1 MAIKVTPGNTTIV
14 NTIKP
19 GNTTIVKSITVGSPI
34 RSIIQSG
41 QSLDG
46 LSDVVITSVD
56 HNDLVKYDIYTGKW
70 NNAPLIG
77 TVDQALQDN
86 VPISTIRAMFSGAQD
101 ISYNQSTGEFSIDV
115 EDVYSQANFD
125 SDFLDT
131 IDSISGNLIPSLDE
145 TYDLG
150 SPTNKWKDLYLSGN
164 SITLGGL
171 VITDES
177 TTFVVRD
184 SAGAISP
191 FSLGANTTNDLAEGN
206 LNLYYTTARADSD
219 FDVRLATKST
229 DDLTEGDN
237 LYYTTS
243 RADSD
248 FDVRLVTKS
257 TDDLTEGDN
266 LYYTTARADSDAKN
280 AVSVTDNGGDGSL
293 SYNNSTGVIT
303 YTGPSAS
310 EVRAHLSQG
319 EGVTYNN
326 STGVISIGQ
335 PVDSTNSPTFA
346 NLTLDGYLRG
356 PADFIID
363 PAAYGDATGKV
374 VILGNLQVDGDTTT
388 INSTTLS
395 VNDKNIILA
404 DSSTDSSATH
414 GAGITVFYSGASILY
429 DHTNATWDLNRPLG
443 RDINVLSEHSTSD
456 LTEGTNLYYT
466 TARADSDFDVR
477 LATKTTTDVAEGT
490 NLYYTTARAD
500 SDAKNAI
507 SVMDAGGDGSLSYDN
522 STGEI
527 AYIGPSASEVRAHF
541 SATGDLTYDS
551 STGQFSFDV
560 EQVYTKDNFDSD
572 LGDANTGQLPEGAN
586 LYYTRGRFDSALG
599 DSTSISS
606 IRSYLS
612 AAGDLSYN
620 SSTGEFSFDVEQVY
634 TKANFDSDFNTAID
648 ETALDG
654 AGLTYNSNTN
664 TLSID
669 SAELESYFK
678 QDIRGYLSA
687 STGLS
692 YNSSTGDFTTDDTQI
707 VHDNLSGFVVNEHVD
722 HSAIS
727 IFAGTG
733 LTGGGD
739 ITTNRTLNVI
749 GGTGITANDD
759 DISIT
764 NTGVVAGTYGSTSE
778 VPVFRVNAQ
787 GQLDSAGTVSVAGVS
802 TFTFDSASATLNIG
816 TVDGGSFNTRIG
828 LQNFSTTDLSEGN
841 NLYYTT
847 ARADSDARHAVSA
860 SGDLS
865 YNPATGVFSFDV
877 EEVYTQANFDSD
889 FNTSLD
895 TAALGGVG
903 LAYNSATNT
912 LSVDSSELAAYFSTD
927 NITEG
932 TNLYYTTAR
941 ADSDA
946 KNAISVTDNGGDGS
960 LSYSASTG
968 VITYTGPSASEVRA
982 HFTGGNG
989 INITSGR
996 VDMDSTYD
1004 AVFNTITNT
1013 TGDVITTPTEVLANS
1028 NSAFV
1033 IDQEAHNSDFK
1044 SIEYVVHLD
1053 DSTNS
1058 HSQVS
1063 KVLVTYNKSN
1073 VFYTEYGMVSSYSG
1087 DSDMGTFS
1095 ADENS
1100 GNIRLI
1106 FTRTADIGT
1115 VSVKS
1120 VKTVIS

>member
-1 MAIKVTPGNTTIV
+1 MAIKVT
-14 NTIKP
+14 P

-46 LSDVVITSVD
+46 LSDVTLTDIN
-56 HNDLVKYDIYTGKW
+56 HNDLVKYDSDTGKW

-77 TVDQALQDN
+77 TVDLALQDS
-86 VPISTIRAMFSGAQD
+86 VPVSTIRAMFSGAQD

-145 TYDLG
+145 TYNLG

-177 TTFVVRD
+177 TILTVKD
-184 SAGAISP
+184 ELGEPTP
-191 FSLGANTTNDLAEGN
+191 FNLQANYTSDLAEGD
-206 LNLYYTTARADSD
+206 T
-219 FDVRLATKST
+219 
-229 DDLTEGDN
+229 
-237 LYYTTS
+237 
-243 RADSD
+243 
-248 FDVRLVTKS
+248 
-257 TDDLTEGDN
+257 N

-293 SYNNSTGVIT
+293 SYNNSTGEIT
-303 YTGPSAS
+303 YIGPSAS

-356 PADFIID
+356 PVNFIID

-374 VILGNLQVDGDTTT
+374 VILGDLQVDGDTTT

-429 DHTNATWDLNRPLG
+429 DHINATWDLNRPLG

-466 TARADSDFDVR
+466 TARADSD
-477 LATKTTTDVAEGT
+477 
-490 NLYYTTARAD
+490 
-500 SDAKNAI
+500 AKNAI
-507 SVMDAGGDGSLSYDN
+507 SVMDAGGDGSLSYNN
-522 STGEI
+522 SAGQIT
-527 AYIGPSASEVRAHF
+527 YIGPSASEVRAHF

-599 DSTSISS
+599 DDTSISS
-606 IRSYLS
+606 IRGYLS

-654 AGLTYNSNTN
+654 AGLTYNSSTN

-707 VHDNLSGFVVNEHVD
+707 VHNNLSGFVANEHID

-764 NTGVVAGTYGSTSE
+764 NTGVVAGTYGSASE

-816 TVDGGSFNTRIG
+816 TADGGSFNTRIG
-828 LQNFSTTDLSEGN
+828 LQNFSTTDLSEGD

-996 VDMDSTYD
+996 VGMGSTYD
-1004 AVFNTITNT
+1004 AVFNTISNT

-1053 DSTNS
+1053 DDANS

>member
-1 MAIKVTPGNTTIV
+1 MAIKVT
-14 NTIKP
+14 P

-41 QSLDG
+41 QSLEG
-46 LSDVVITSVD
+46 LSDVVLTSIN
-56 HNDLVKYDIYTGKW
+56 HNDLVKYDSDTGKW

-77 TVDQALQDN
+77 TVDQALQDS
-86 VPISTIRAMFSGAQD
+86 VPVSTIRAMFSGAQD

-145 TYDLG
+145 IYDLG

-171 VITDES
+171 VITDELS
-177 TTFVVRD
+177 VFTVKDELGEPT
-184 SAGAISP
+184 P
-191 FSLGANTTNDLAEGN
+191 FNLQANDTNDLTEGDI
-206 LNLYYTTARADSD
+206 NLYYTTSRADSD

-237 LYYTTS
+237 LYYTT
-243 RADSD
+243 
-248 FDVRLVTKS
+248 T
-257 TDDLTEGDN
+257 
-266 LYYTTARADSDAKN
+266 RADSDAKN

-466 TARADSDFDVR
+466 TARADSD
-477 LATKTTTDVAEGT
+477 
-490 NLYYTTARAD
+490 
-500 SDAKNAI
+500 AKNAI
-507 SVMDAGGDGSLSYDN
+507 SVMDDGGDGSLSYNN

-527 AYIGPSASEVRAHF
+527 TYIGPSASEVRAHF

-599 DSTSISS
+599 DDTSISS

-654 AGLTYNSNTN
+654 AGLTYNSSTN

-707 VHDNLSGFVVNEHVD
+707 VHDNLNGFVANEHID

-764 NTGVVAGTYGSTSE
+764 NTGVVAGTYGSASE

-816 TVDGGSFNTRIG
+816 TADGGSFNTRIG

-1053 DSTNS
+1053 DDANS

>member
-1 MAIKVTPGNTTIV
+1 MAIKVT
-14 NTIKP
+14 P

-41 QSLDG
+41 QSLEG
-46 LSDVVITSVD
+46 LSDVVLTSIN
-56 HNDLVKYDIYTGKW
+56 HNDLVKYDSDTGKW

-77 TVDQALQDN
+77 TVDQALQDS
-86 VPISTIRAMFSGAQD
+86 VPVSTIRAMFSGAQD

-145 TYDLG
+145 IYDLG

-171 VITDES
+171 VITDELS
-177 TTFVVRD
+177 VFTVKDELGEPT
-184 SAGAISP
+184 P
-191 FSLGANTTNDLAEGN
+191 FNLQANDTNDLTEGDI
-206 LNLYYTTARADSD
+206 NLYYTTSRPDSD
-219 FDVRLATKST
+219 FDVRLA
-229 DDLTEGDN
+229 
-237 LYYTTS
+237 
-243 RADSD
+243 
-248 FDVRLVTKS
+248 TKS

-466 TARADSDFDVR
+466 TARADSD
-477 LATKTTTDVAEGT
+477 
-490 NLYYTTARAD
+490 
-500 SDAKNAI
+500 AKNAI
-507 SVMDAGGDGSLSYDN
+507 SVMDDGGDGSLSYNN

-527 AYIGPSASEVRAHF
+527 TYIGPSASEVRAHF

-599 DSTSISS
+599 DDTSISS
-606 IRSYLS
+606 IRGYLS

-654 AGLTYNSNTN
+654 AGLTYNSSTN

-764 NTGVVAGTYGSTSE
+764 NTGVVAGTYGSASE

-816 TVDGGSFNTRIG
+816 TADGGSFNTRIG

-960 LSYSASTG
+960 LSYSTSTG

-1013 TGDVITTPTEVLANS
+1013 TGDVVTTPTEVLANS

-1053 DSTNS
+1053 DDANS

>member
-1 MAIKVTPGNTTIV
+1 MADKDFKVKYGLIVGDSATIGSNLTVDGNTVITGTATVTGNTTFS
-14 NTIKP
+14 
-19 GNTTIVKSITVGSPI
+19 GNV
-34 RSIIQSG
+34 
-41 QSLDG
+41 
-46 LSDVVITSVD
+46 
-56 HNDLVKYDIYTGKW
+56 
-70 NNAPLIG
+70 
-77 TVDQALQDN
+77 TVDGTL
-86 VPISTIRAMFSGAQD
+86 TGA
-101 ISYNQSTGEFSIDV
+101 YNG
-115 EDVYSQANFD
+115 FD
-125 SDFLDT
+125 SDFT
-131 IDSISGNLIPSLDE
+131 Q
-145 TYDLG
+145 
-150 SPTNKWKDLYLSGN
+150 K
-164 SITLGGL
+164 
-171 VITDES
+171 S
-177 TTFVVRD
+177 TT
-184 SAGAISP
+184 
-191 FSLGANTTNDLAEGN
+191 DLSEGS
-206 LNLYYTTARADSD
+206 NLYYTTARHDSDTLAQVDSAFLDTLAKDYVTKTDTQTLTNKTIVDPIIDSTAMYGIQHGGISFNEDVQLGGPDQSVLNLTSKSAGDDAVLSLGVNGQFHSAVGVTGTSADGTLVIGMEGTTTGLKIKNNVGTGPFDLANGTDLVTMTSDGRLDVKNATEATSKTSAALVVRGGIGADKNIRAQDIIAANNIQAVGGQLLGTLSAASLSARSTDDLSEGSTNLYYNDALVDSYINQSILTTDVSEGTNLYYTTARSDSD

-229 DDLTEGDN
+229 SDLTEGDN

-346 NLTLDGYLRG
+346 NLILDGYLRG

-395 VNDKNIILA
+395 VNNKNIILA
-404 DSSTDSSATH
+404 DSSTDSSDTN

-429 DHTNATWDLNRPLG
+429 DHINATWDLNRPLG

-456 LTEGTNLYYT
+456 LTENTNLYYT

-500 SDAKNAI
+500 SDAKNAV
-507 SVMDAGGDGSLSYDN
+507 SATDAGGDGSFTYN
-522 STGEI
+522 NATGVFT
-527 AYIGPSASEVRAHF
+527 YTGPSASEVRAHF
-541 SATGDLTYDS
+541 SATGDLTYNS

-648 ETALDG
+648 ETALNG

-692 YNSSTGDFTTDDTQI
+692 YNSSTGVFSHNETQI

-727 IFAGTG
+727 IVAGTG

-749 GGTGITANDD
+749 GGTGITANAD

-787 GQLDSAGTVSVAGVS
+787 GQLDSAGTVSVAGVTGVS
-802 TFTFDSASATLNIG
+802 YNTSDGVL
-816 TVDGGSFNTRIG
+816 TVQTAAE
-828 LQNFSTTDLSEGN
+828 NFSDSITLAPFSTSDLSEGTN
-841 NLYYTT
+841 EYLTQ
-847 ARADSDARHAVSA
+847 ARARAA
-860 SGDLS
+860 
-865 YNPATGVFSFDV
+865 FSF
-877 EEVYTQANFDSD
+877 Q
-889 FNTSLD
+889 
-895 TAALGGVG
+895 
-903 LAYNSATNT
+903 
-912 LSVDSSELAAYFSTD
+912 
-927 NITEG
+927 
-932 TNLYYTTAR
+932 
-941 ADSDA
+941 
-946 KNAISVTDNGGDGS
+946 DNGGLGS
-960 LSYSASTG
+960 LTYVEETG
-968 VITYTGPSASEVRA
+968 SVEYTGPSAADIRGNLSGS
-982 HFTGGNG
+982 TG
-989 INITSGR
+989 ITYNSGTGAI
-996 VDMDSTYD
+996 S
-1004 AVFNTITNT
+1004 ITNT
-1013 TGDVITTPTEVLANS
+1013 SVSAANYG
-1028 NSAFV
+1028 SA
-1033 IDQEAHNSDFK
+1033 
-1044 SIEYVVHLD
+1044 
-1053 DSTNS
+1053 T
-1058 HSQVS
+1058 QV
-1063 KVLVTYNKSN
+1063 
-1073 VFYTEYGMVSSYSG
+1073 
-1087 DSDMGTFS
+1087 
-1095 ADENS
+1095 
-1100 GNIRLI
+1100 
-1106 FTRTADIGT
+1106 ADITVNAQGQITSASAVSIQGIDAVSWDSASDQLTIGT
-1115 VSVKS
+1115 PSGTDF
-1120 VKTVIS
+1120 TVTLNSLGGEAPSYYRIDVYNAAGTLLN

>member
-1 MAIKVTPGNTTIV
+1 MAIKVT
-14 NTIKP
+14 P

-41 QSLDG
+41 QSLEG
-46 LSDVVITSVD
+46 LSDVVLTSIN
-56 HNDLVKYDIYTGKW
+56 HNDLVKYDSDTGKW

-77 TVDQALQDN
+77 TVDQALQDS
-86 VPISTIRAMFSGAQD
+86 VPVSTIRAMFSGAQD

-145 TYDLG
+145 IYDLG

-171 VITDES
+171 VITDELS
-177 TTFVVRD
+177 VFTVKDELGEPT
-184 SAGAISP
+184 P
-191 FSLGANTTNDLAEGN
+191 FNLQANDTNDLTEGDI
-206 LNLYYTTARADSD
+206 NLYYTTSRADSD

-237 LYYTTS
+237 LYYTT
-243 RADSD
+243 
-248 FDVRLVTKS
+248 T
-257 TDDLTEGDN
+257 
-266 LYYTTARADSDAKN
+266 RADSDAKN

-466 TARADSDFDVR
+466 TARADSD
-477 LATKTTTDVAEGT
+477 
-490 NLYYTTARAD
+490 
-500 SDAKNAI
+500 AKNAI
-507 SVMDAGGDGSLSYDN
+507 SVMDDGGDGSLSYNN

-527 AYIGPSASEVRAHF
+527 TYIGPSASEVRAHF

-599 DSTSISS
+599 DDTSISS

-654 AGLTYNSNTN
+654 AGLTYNSSTN

-707 VHDNLSGFVVNEHVD
+707 VHDNLNGFVANEHID

-764 NTGVVAGTYGSTSE
+764 NTGVVAGTYGSASE

-816 TVDGGSFNTRIG
+816 TADGGSFNARIG

-1013 TGDVITTPTEVLANS
+1013 TGDVVTTPTEVLANS

-1053 DSTNS
+1053 DDANS

>member
-1 MAIKVTPGNTTIV
+1 MAIKVT
-14 NTIKP
+14 P

-46 LSDVVITSVD
+46 LSDVTLTDIN
-56 HNDLVKYDIYTGKW
+56 HNDLVKYDSDTGKW
-70 NNAPLIG
+70 NNAPLID
-77 TVDQALQDN
+77 TVDLALQDS
-86 VPISTIRAMFSGAQD
+86 VPVSTIRAMFSGAQD

-131 IDSISGNLIPSLDE
+131 IDSISGNLIPSLDRI
-145 TYDLG
+145 YDLG
-150 SPTNKWKDLYLSGN
+150 SSAYRWKDLYLSGN
-164 SITLGGL
+164 SITLGNL
-171 VITDES
+171 IITDEL
-177 TTFVVRD
+177 TTLTVKDVL
-184 SAGAISP
+184 GEPTP
-191 FSLGANTTNDLAEGN
+191 FNLQANDTN
-206 LNLYYTTARADSD
+206 
-219 FDVRLATKST
+219 
-229 DDLTEGDN
+229 DLTEGDI
-237 LYYTTS
+237 
-243 RADSD
+243 
-248 FDVRLVTKS
+248 
-257 TDDLTEGDN
+257 N

-293 SYNNSTGVIT
+293 SYNNSTGEIT

-356 PADFIID
+356 PVNFIID

-374 VILGNLQVDGDTTT
+374 VILGDLQVDGDTTT

-429 DHTNATWDLNRPLG
+429 DHINATWDLNRPLG

-466 TARADSDFDVR
+466 TAR
-477 LATKTTTDVAEGT
+477 T
-490 NLYYTTARAD
+490 D

-507 SVMDAGGDGSLSYDN
+507 SVMDAGGDGSLTYNN

-527 AYIGPSASEVRAHF
+527 TYIGPSASEVRAHF

-599 DSTSISS
+599 DDTSISS
-606 IRSYLS
+606 IRGYLS

-634 TKANFDSDFNTAID
+634 TKANFDSDFNIAID

-749 GGTGITANDD
+749 GGTGITANSD

-764 NTGVVAGTYGSTSE
+764 NTGVVAGTYGSASE

-816 TVDGGSFNTRIG
+816 TADGGSFNTRIG

-1053 DSTNS
+1053 DDANS